1 MKKLLLSFTIGLF
14 ALNINAQGTNSDTK
28 IELTAFT
35 GYQTS
40 GTINFYEGK
49 YKAEDGQNW
58 GAILGVKLRPHT
70 LVEFTWSQIK
80 TDYVFYPYSGYGF
93 SSEEVRSKGTT
104 NFFLLGATQ
113 EHTLGSEN
121 VLGLTG
127 VSFGAASFNYENN
140 NYKSTVQFAMGVN
153 LGLKVFLSKNVAF
166 RAQGRFLMPMYFN
179 GIFVSCGG
187 SGCGSGVSST
197 VTLIQ
202 GDFTAGL
209 VIAI

>member
-14 ALNINAQGTNSDTK
+14 ALNINAQDSNSDTK

-58 GAILGVKLRPHT
+58 GAILGIKLRPHT
-70 LVEFTWSQIK
+70 FVEFTWSQIK
-80 TDYVFYPYSGYGF
+80 TDYIFYPYSGYGF
-93 SSEEVRSKGTT
+93 GSEAIRSKGTT

-113 EHTLGSEN
+113 EHVLGNEK

-127 VSFGAASFNYENN
+127 LSFGAASFSYNN
-140 NYKSTVQFAMGVN
+140 NSYKSSVQFAMGVN
-153 LGLKVFLSKNVAF
+153 LGLKVFLTKRIAI

-187 SGCGSGVSST
+187 GGCGTGVSST
-197 VTLIQ
+197 ATLIQ
-202 GDFTAGL
+202 GDFTGGL
-209 VIAI
+209 VIAL

>member
-1 MKKLLLSFTIGLF
+1 MKKLLLTLSIGLITF
-14 ALNINAQGTNSDTK
+14 IGNTQEYSADTK

-58 GAILGVKLRPHT
+58 GAILGVKIRPHT
-70 LVEFTWSQIK
+70 FVEFTWSQIN
-80 TDYVFYPYSGYGF
+80 TDYVFYPYAGYGF
-93 SSEEVRSKGTT
+93 GSEEIRTKGKTD
-104 NFFLLGATQ
+104 FFLLGATQ
-113 EHTLGSEN
+113 EHTLGSEK

-127 VSFGAASFNYENN
+127 LSFGAASFSYSDRTYN
-140 NYKSTVQFAMGVN
+140 STVQFAMGVN
-153 LGLKVFLSKNVAF
+153 LGVKVFLSEHVAL

-179 GIFVSCGG
+179 GVFVSCGG
-187 SGCGSGVSST
+187 GGCGSGVSST